1 MHSTNL
7 SGYSSESEIKEEE
20 VKQKKINVRCRE
32 VVINGIVVKDYMT
45 SNDLNEC
52 VSDLLKKEKPA
63 FLKNNIKRVIKYNPT
78 GKEKEKKKRYR
89 KDKGQFACLQIMYDE
104 NSNWDKEEIKRISNE
119 LGLKESQIYKSN
131 CDQRKKNNHIIKQD
145 IEMDLFD

>member
-20 VKQKKINVRCRE
+20 VKQKKTNVRCRE

-89 KDKGQFACLQIMYDE
+89 KDKG
-104 NSNWDKEEIKRISNE
+104 
-119 LGLKESQIYKSN
+119 
-131 CDQRKKNNHIIKQD
+131 
-145 IEMDLFD
+145 